1 MMKLKIFLMLFSLVL
16 ISSCRK
22 KSSDD
27 YEYYKKDLK
36 DSVVFA
42 DTIQS
47 ATLPDTTIVV
57 VDTIQETPAIKGVD
71 LNDQFFLVV
80 ASYAVEEYAMAKKA
94 DLESQGL
101 KPNVFMINEDGWYK
115 LAVESYATYQEARSA
130 LEVLREKGGLFGNAV
145 IVSKK
150 SKS

>member
-1 MMKLKIFLMLFSLVL
+1 MLLSFVVVF
-16 ISSCRK
+16 SCRK

-27 YEYYKKDLK
+27 YEYYQKDVK
-36 DSVVFA
+36 DSVVVA
-42 DTIQS
+42 DTIQPS
-47 ATLPDTTIVV
+47 AVSDSSVV
-57 VDTIQETPAIKGVD
+57 AENNTPQTEVKGVN

-94 DLESQGL
+94 ELTAQGM
-101 KPNVFMINEDGWYK
+101 KPEVFMINEDGWYK
-115 LAVESYATYQEARSA
+115 LAVESYASYQDARSA
-130 LEVLREKGGLFGNAV
+130 LVVLREKGGLFGNAV